1 MSHDPKIPFV
11 PRSRKGRWSIWIP
24 RLFLANGFGL
34 LLTLFVFGVLPYLQ
48 IVTGGG
54 KKDSLVRAA
63 AAVSAPPPP
72 DSMLDD
78 PPPPPDAEE
87 EPPPDM
93 QPPPDLSP
101 ASLDIGGPV
110 GGGGAAMPGNFGA
123 AAMQNAMANFSMGDM
138 GQKPR
143 PVYQVQPKIP
153 ANFRN
158 AAGRIEV
165 EFVVDTQGR
174 VQNPRVT
181 SSFNAALNEPVL
193 AAIKQWR
200 FEPGQRG
207 GKRVP
212 YKTKMPFKFG
222 K

>member
-1 MSHDPKIPFV
+1 MSQPHPEATTGK
-11 PRSRKGRWSIWIP
+11 RKGAGLWVLVQL
-24 RLFLANGFGL
+24 LFMLGYGL
-34 LLTLFVFGVLPYLQ
+34 VLTVFVFGIIPYLQ

-54 KKDSLVRAA
+54 KKDMLVRSVAA
-63 AAVSAPPPP
+63 ISAPPPP
-72 DSMLDD
+72 DSMLDE

-110 GGGGAAMPGNFGA
+110 GGSGAAMAGNFGA